1 MLDSLSSCCAPGQIR
16 RRFDSRRLLAGLTLG
31 LAISLHPALSRA
43 APEED
48 SWART
53 VSQAANSVV
62 SLQLSQLRN
71 FDDSEQGGST
81 ATGFVV
87 DAERGIIL
95 TNRHV
100 VGSGPIRISATFQN
114 QERVDAVPLYRDPVH
129 DFGFIRYDPQDL
141 QYSQPQSLSLR
152 PDKVSTG
159 MNIRV
164 IGSDGGEQ
172 LSILP
177 GTIARLDREVPTYGR
192 YGYNDFNT
200 FYLQAASGTSGGSS
214 GSPVIDFDG
223 DVVALNA
230 AANTRTASSFFLPL
244 PRILHALQKLQAD
257 EDIDRGGF
265 QTLFNHQPF
274 RDLRRLGL
282 DEQTEATVRASHY
295 ATTGMITVG
304 QVIPG
309 GVADGLLEPGD
320 ILVSIAD
327 ELMSDYVSLEAML
340 DASIGQT
347 LPVELIRQGAAMR
360 IDIQVADLNAL
371 APDSFLELGDSI
383 LQNMS
388 IQHARAM
395 NRKQE
400 GVVIMQPGY
409 VFAAANVPQSALII
423 EVEGMPIRHID
434 DFIAALE
441 ASADKAR
448 KRMRYIVPGR
458 EFNTNLTQFDLDGRW
473 FGNRSCTRVD
483 DARFWNCDKITLP
496 ETRSDFAESL
506 VNVPRYDDALLDK
519 VAPAMVL
526 VDFAI
531 PYASDNVY
539 ARHYKGVGIV
549 IDKVEGLVAVDRNT
563 VPVGLG
569 EVDLTFF
576 GSLEVPG
583 KVVFLHPRQ
592 NVALLQYDASLLS
605 GADFEALQLSDA
617 QTALPAELTM
627 VGYRADGTFR
637 RHEVDDL
644 SHLTIGFG
652 APGLP
657 RFQQAAMD
665 VYGVPN
671 VPPSLGGPLVDEKG
685 DVHAV
690 YMSFA
695 YEEERKI
702 RQREWAMPSAV
713 ILEAMRMYRSSEPYH
728 SLDVSLSYKP
738 LALARQYG
746 LPDDWLL
753 RFNRLPAEKR
763 RVLHIEQVVPGTD
776 AEQKLA
782 SGDVILAI
790 DQELVSDLLSAE
802 MLSQQEELVL
812 TVLRSSTV
820 VDVTL
825 QPSKLDALG
834 TQRIVSWAG
843 ATFEDPFSDI
853 AFQKAVDFP
862 GVYIAD
868 TEDGS
873 PALWDGLYRNR
884 FVVAIDGEPVED
896 LDDLLALVSQRQQDQ
911 VTRLTV
917 ISMSGRKQIVT
928 VQPEYNFWPTFEVRR
943 LSEGWKRID
952 YTH

>member
-1 MLDSLSSCCAPGQIR
+1 MLDSLSPSCAPGQTR
-16 RRFDSRRLLAGLTLG
+16 RRSDTRRLLVGLTLG
-31 LAISLHPALSRA
+31 LVISLHPALSRA

-141 QYSQPQSLSLR
+141 LYSQPQSLSLR

-282 DEQTEATVRASHY
+282 DEQTEATVRASQH
-295 ATTGMITVG
+295 ATTGMMTVG

-327 ELMSDYVSLEAML
+327 ELMTDYVTLEAML
-340 DASIGQT
+340 DASIART
-347 LPVELIRQGAAMR
+347 LPVELIRQGEAMR

-395 NRKQE
+395 NRNQE

-423 EVEGMPIRHID
+423 EVEGMPVRNID
-434 DFIAALE
+434 DFVAALE
-441 ASADKAR
+441 ASADKA
-448 KRMRYIVPGR
+448 KKKMRYIVPGR
-458 EFNTNLTQFDLDGRW
+458 EFNTKLTQFEVDGRW
-473 FGNRSCTRVD
+473 FGNRACTRVD
-483 DARFWNCDKITLP
+483 DARFWSCDKITLP
-496 ETRSDFAESL
+496 ETSSNSAESL

-531 PYASDNVY
+531 PYSSDNVY

-576 GSLEVPG
+576 GSLEVSG

-592 NVALLQYDASLLS
+592 NVALLQYDASLLT

-617 QTALPAELTM
+617 KTALPAELTM

-695 YEEERKI
+695 YEEDREI

-753 RFNRLPAEKR
+753 KFNRLPADKR
-763 RVLHIEQVVPGTD
+763 RVLHVEQVVPGTD

-802 MLSQQEELVL
+802 MLSQKEELVL
-812 TVLRSSTV
+812 TVLRSSKV

-853 AFQKAVDFP
+853 AFQKAVNFP

-917 ISMSGRKQIVT
+917 ITMSGRKQIVT